1 MATVRV
7 DRITLINTLR
17 TKVAEAKVVWDAYDK
32 EVDAYEKARKKNIEQ
47 FKKDVLTGKFKNE
60 QADISVR
67 EDYYI
72 GNWNATITLEFPEK
86 YQTKRPQI
94 DCSVPT
100 RFDISEIEGVLRLLE
115 MTTDDRINVS
125 MLKNIS
131 RYL

>member
-60 QADISVR
+60 QVDIHVR
-67 EDYYI
+67 EDYYAR
-72 GNWNATITLEFPEK
+72 NWNAVITLEFPEK
-86 YQTKRPQI
+86 YKGERPQI

-125 MLKNIS
+125 LLKNIS

>member
-17 TKVAEAKVVWDAYDK
+17 TKTAEAKAVWDAYDK
-32 EVDAYEKARKKNIEQ
+32 EVDAYEKTRNKNIEQ
-47 FKKDVLTGKFKNE
+47 FKKDLLTGKLKNE
-60 QADISVR
+60 QVDISVR

-72 GNWNATITLEFPEK
+72 RNWNAVITLAYPEK

-94 DCSVPT
+94 DCNVPT
-100 RFDISEIEGVLRLLE
+100 RFDISEIEGIIRLLE

-125 MLKNIS
+125 LLKNIS
-131 RYL
+131 RHL